1 MENTTRKL
9 INDVLNVLKLP
20 LYHISAF
27 RFQEMEFL
35 RDHTT
40 VYQVDGTPDFQQI
53 TLRNHEN
60 FPVGSISIR
69 SVSQTIDTPPVCR
82 DGEWMELSPVLVL
95 TGSADTWTRC
105 HEICHL
111 LSIGAYAPLP
121 ENCFYHCFGICEF
134 FYQSQSGQLRRRTF
148 NGHNGINE
156 LLTDYAAWH
165 FMCTLYGEVSPFYAG
180 TEHFGKYADTLFG
193 DNARPETLIGWYFSG
208 NTRKISEFLL
218 GSGYKDYESLYR
230 ALFE

>member
-1 MENTTRKL
+1 MENTTQKL
-9 INDVLNVLKLP
+9 INDVLCLLKLRV
-20 LYHISAF
+20 YHIPAF
-27 RFQEMEFL
+27 RFQEMKFL
-35 RDHTT
+35 RDHMT
-40 VYQVDGTPDFQQI
+40 VYQVSGTPDFQKI
-53 TLRNHEN
+53 TLRDHRN

-82 DGEWMELSPVLVL
+82 DCEWMELSPVLVL
-95 TGSADTWTRC
+95 TANADTWTRL

-111 LSIGAYAPLP
+111 LSIGSYVRLP

-134 FYQSQSGQLRRRTF
+134 CYQSQGGQLKRRTF

-165 FMCTLYGEVSPFYAG
+165 FMRTLYGDVSPFYSG
-180 TEHFGKYADTLFG
+180 TERFGKYADTLFE
-193 DNARPETLIGWYFSG
+193 DTVRPETLIGWYFSG

-218 GSGYKDYESLYR
+218 GSGYRDYESLYR